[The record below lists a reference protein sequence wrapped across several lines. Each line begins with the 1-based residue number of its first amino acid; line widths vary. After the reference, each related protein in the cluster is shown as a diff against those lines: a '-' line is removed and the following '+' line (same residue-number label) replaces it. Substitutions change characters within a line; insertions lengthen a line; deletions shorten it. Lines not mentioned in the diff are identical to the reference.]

1 MTALG
6 GQVHGGLLVSPTI
19 SISEGLFG
27 RLQQHAVAFVDTPET
42 VISRALDAL
51 EAGTDVSPRPTGG
64 YRDFNP
70 ASPPNLAFTTVKKIT
85 LGEVTFKKG
94 ETYWNPLMFTCV
106 REAAKKGLSPSQI
119 GALMVVPH
127 VVGKKEDNGYVFI
140 EEAGVSVQGQA
151 SNGAWKQAH
160 HLVVALQI
168 PLVVEFVWQ
177 NNEKAAHPNV
187 TGTFKVN

>member
-1 MTALG
+1 M
-6 GQVHGGLLVSPTI
+6 SPAI

-27 RLQQHAVAFVDTPET
+27 RLQQHAVALVDSPET

-51 EAGTDVSPRPTGG
+51 EAGSHAPPTQRVGPRA
-64 YRDFNP
+64 FNP
-70 ASPPNLAFTTVKKIT
+70 ASPPNLAFTTVRKIT
-85 LGEVTFKKG
+85 LDGITFKKG
-94 ETYWNPLMFTCV
+94 ETYWNPLMFACL
-106 REAAKKGLSPSQI
+106 RAAAKKGLSPTEI

-140 EEAGVSVQGQA
+140 QEAGVSVQGQA

-160 HLVVALQI
+160 HIASALGV

-177 NNEKAAHPNV
+177 NNEKAALANIA
-187 TGTFKVN
+187 GSFRLG